1 MKITRMEI
9 FHVVIP
15 FAEPYHLA
23 RTYGIQDEAHAV
35 VLKVHTRSGIIG
47 LGEANPLLPFTQTTP
62 TTVISTLR
70 EVIAPRFLGRPVT
83 DVAAV
88 ENLLDDIGDG
98 DLTATGAVSMAA
110 HDIVGKARGVP
121 VHTLLGRVR
130 HRSLPLLFGL
140 GSGTSEQNIATI
152 DEQRAVGYRCFMI
165 KMGALP
171 VADDV
176 ARMITIRSHVGDEVT
191 LIADANQAW
200 DVSEASEF
208 VVGVRGFEPDLLEQ
222 PLRCREFD
230 AMRVLRSKATFPISL
245 DEDLATVD
253 DAKNVIAEQVADV
266 FSIKVSKNG
275 GIVKASRIAALA
287 EEAGIRVLM
296 NSMLEFGISQAASL
310 QLGCT
315 LSNLVSFGHAYGSVL
330 RMADDITDFSNNIV
344 RGQVTVPRGVGL
356 GVNLNEG
363 KLATY
368 TEEYA
373 EIS

>member
-1 MKITRMEI
+1 MRIARMEI
-9 FHVVIP
+9 FHIVIP
-15 FAEPYHLA
+15 FLEPYHLS
-23 RTYGIQDEAHAV
+23 RTYGIQHEAHAI
-35 VLKVHTRSGIIG
+35 VLKVHTRNGIFGI
-47 LGEANPLLPFTQTTP
+47 GEADPLLPFTQATP
-62 TTVISTLR
+62 TSVIATLR
-70 EVIAPRFLGRPVT
+70 DRIAPCLLGRPVT
-83 DVAAV
+83 DVSSV
-88 ENLLDDIGDG
+88 EDLLGDIGDT
-98 DLTATGAVSMAA
+98 DLTATGAVSMAV
-110 HDIVGKARGVP
+110 HDMVGKARGVP
-121 VHTLLGRVR
+121 VHTLLGHVR
-130 HRSLPLLFGL
+130 HHTLPLLFGL
-140 GSGTSEQNIATI
+140 GSGTSEENIAAV

-176 ARMITIRSHVGDEVT
+176 ARMIAIRRHVGGDVT

-200 DVSEASEF
+200 DTSEATEF
-208 VVGVRGFEPDLLEQ
+208 IKGVQGYEPDLLEQ
-222 PLRCREFD
+222 PLQRKQFD
-230 AMRVLRSKATFPISL
+230 AMRVIRRHATFPISL

-253 DAKNVIAEQVADV
+253 DAKNVIAEQGADV
-266 FSIKVSKNG
+266 FSVKVSKNG
-275 GIVKASRIAALA
+275 GIVKAGRIAALA

-330 RMADDITDFSNNIV
+330 RMADDITDFSDNIAQ
-344 RGQVTVPRGVGL
+344 GQVTVPRGVGL

-368 TEEYA
+368 TEEYV